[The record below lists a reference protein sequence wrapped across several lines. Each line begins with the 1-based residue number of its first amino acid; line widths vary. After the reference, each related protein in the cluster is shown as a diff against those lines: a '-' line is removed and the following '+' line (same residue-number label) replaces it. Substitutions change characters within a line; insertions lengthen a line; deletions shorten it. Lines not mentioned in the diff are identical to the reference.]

1 MRSSIK
7 RLSGSSSQGVL
18 ILAAAVCVSAPAE
31 ACAKEVET
39 PAATATPS
47 RSTHQ
52 VKAGETLSGIAA
64 AYRLDW
70 RDLARANQI
79 SDARKLSIGR
89 VLIIARDLSPADRSH
104 RVRRGETLSG
114 IARRYGVAWRD
125 LAALNGLVDPDRLA
139 TGTTLFVDYSAG
151 RVPPPRHTA
160 EARDRFALK
169 YGGTRPRASSRTTPV
184 PLSASLVQRLVGPP
198 PSTREEKATMDV
210 TAPAVMLRPET
221 VALVLVETEQSKS
234 VAASP
239 GRDAAEVSPA
249 PWEARAQA
257 DFAAQI
263 SAFAARYEV
272 HRAPFRG
279 DLN

>member
-139 TGTTLFVDYSAG
+139 TGTTLFVDSAAG
-151 RVPPPRHTA
+151 RVAPPRHTA

-169 YGGTRPRASSRTTPV
+169 YGDTRPRASSRTTPV
-184 PLSASLVQRLVGPP
+184 PASASFVQRLVGPP

-210 TAPAVMLRPET
+210 TAPAV
-221 VALVLVETEQSKS
+221 ALVLAETEQSKP